1 MGALRALG
9 QGCTRSP
16 FGEGRRLS
24 REAPIPSVQGKGK
37 SGSPETGTSAP
48 LPPETAVGRRGAPPR
63 GSECCWEL
71 RWAKALRSAGG
82 AICSPPA
89 AQRGSVQHPAAL
101 QGWEG
106 AAQAEAHPFITRLRG
121 FFPTSSLVA

>member
-48 LPPETAVGRRGAPPR
+48 LPPETAVGRRGAPPPR
-63 GSECCWEL
+63 L
-71 RWAKALRSAGG
+71 RMLLGAALGQSAEVSWWSHLFPAGCPARLSAAPGGSAGLG
-82 AICSPPA
+82 RCSP
-89 AQRGSVQHPAAL
+89 G
-101 QGWEG
+101 
-106 AAQAEAHPFITRLRG
+106 
-121 FFPTSSLVA
+121 

>member
-1 MGALRALG
+1 MHTESFWRREEVEPRGTHSLSAGEGEVGKPRNRNLG
-9 QGCTRSP
+9 PTPTRDSSGKTRS
-16 FGEGRRLS
+16 
-24 REAPIPSVQGKGK
+24 
-37 SGSPETGTSAP
+37 
-48 LPPETAVGRRGAPPR
+48 PPR